1 MLETPVYLPEHRV
14 LVFADGMTAQ
24 DGVLRIWA
32 APGYQTRVL
41 PAFRDMLGL
50 PFERVLFSHGEP
62 STTGTSS
69 WPRSTGRPGRGD
81 EAGRRLPRGVHR
93 QGRRTCK
100 NPAL

>member
-41 PAFRDMLGL
+41 AAFRDMLGL
-50 PFERVLFSHGEP
+50 PFERVLVSHGEP
-62 STTGTSS
+62 VHD
-69 WPRSTGRPGRGD
+69 RD
-81 EAGRRLPRGVHR
+81 EFVA
-93 QGRRTCK
+93 
-100 NPAL
+100 ALDRAPWEG